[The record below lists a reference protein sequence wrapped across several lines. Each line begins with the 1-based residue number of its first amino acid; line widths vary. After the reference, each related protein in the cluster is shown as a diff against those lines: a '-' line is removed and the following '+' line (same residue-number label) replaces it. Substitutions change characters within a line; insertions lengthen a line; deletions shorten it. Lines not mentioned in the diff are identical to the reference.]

1 MTSALLSK
9 KWGDKEEVLRKNK
22 MLKSRGVYV
31 EEDMSRAGRNRRRE
45 LEKLCKEVKVG
56 LHTALYTCLKLVP
69 QQ

>member
-1 MTSALLSK
+1 MISTLLSK

-56 LHTALYTCLKLVP
+56 SVLF
-69 QQ
+69 